1 MKHYLR
7 NIILIGGVVFQ
18 TALCGTAT
26 NFEVEENMKKDIQVT
41 AANIYKTEKL
51 EGDSAIKAKD
61 FVIKKERNSERKERE
76 LKKQKMSEPFM
87 WKEIDFVQKWKLWKG
102 QKLL

>member
-7 NIILIGGVVFQ
+7 NIMLIGGIVFQ
-18 TALCGTAT
+18 TALCDAAT
-26 NFEVEENMKKDIQVT
+26 NFEVEENMKKEIQVT
-41 AANIYKTEKL
+41 AANTYKFEKQ
-51 EGDSAIKAKD
+51 EGNSAVKAKN
-61 FVIKKERNSERKERE
+61 FVIKKEQNSERKERE

-87 WKEIDFVQKWKLWKG
+87 WKEIDSVQKWKLWKV